1 MDQNRARTDLN
12 GKWWIFF
19 DREDLGITTT
29 QAPWFLADTRRR
41 PARELTQEPPVGHT
55 EDLVSPDKT
64 EFNRRFW
71 ARVQAEKRAIRIPSV
86 WQELEPGY
94 AGAAW
99 YWRTFD
105 CRGGRKGQRA
115 FLRFGAVAYFCE
127 VWLNG
132 RLAGRH
138 EGGYLPFEL
147 EVTGRL
153 QPGENRLALRVIDP
167 GEGMRV
173 AGLSLGGW
181 KEREI
186 PASKEGRWGL
196 PFSGIW
202 QGVSLERRPA
212 VHLAGLFLRP
222 EPARKRVTAEVSFR
236 NPGEAVPGRLR
247 LKISSWP
254 DGAAA
259 APARTWDITVSQ
271 RDSRLVFELPFPAFE
286 YWSPEQPRLYRL
298 EAELTPAGAEPDRLE
313 ERFGM
318 REFTVR
324 GDRFLLNGR
333 PIFIR
338 STLYQGNFPVG
349 LAVPPDPNHCRR
361 QVELAKGCG
370 LNMLRVHVRPAHP
383 DLLDAADELG
393 MLLYEEPAIAWMGDT
408 PYLEERC
415 RSEVA
420 EMVRRDRNRPSV
432 VLWGMINEGGGVA
445 ARLKGELS
453 RLARE
458 LDPTRPVIDDSGGVQ
473 FGQPYLYLPGRDR
486 PVPVNDTHPYHA
498 IPVSDDSWKYF
509 TTVGKPGK
517 TFVVNKRWNFSLTGA
532 RNRLTFV
539 SELGYGDYGFLPE
552 VLEGYRRRRA
562 WKGLNDYRIFAGIW
576 ENLAGEYRRLG
587 LEESFG
593 PISRFLSATH
603 AVHAEGNSRMIEG
616 ILINPWTAGYTLTFF
631 EEASWECTG
640 GLVTLW
646 NQPKDLM
653 FAAGKR
659 LNADRVLVLEWGPRN
674 FYAGREREV
683 TAWLVDQTRTPHVGR
698 VRLSL
703 TAGGKSAAGEL
714 AYRSRGRRIE
724 RIGAWQFRAPETA
737 GFGTLLGRLET
748 EGFRWIPAEYSVFV
762 GPAGQLAGLRART
775 ARLPE
780 ELRGRLAGSGLA
792 EGAGPILLDG
802 ANAAPKDVQ
811 EILAEVENG
820 AAAVIFNPDRVAEK
834 LPFPVNYQPARGWAF
849 PCLHFLE
856 AHPLFAGGRGTGA
869 AGEPFTGVVP
879 YLSADSAGLPAGVR
893 TAGGCLRYSM
903 HGRISS
909 GRDILELRLGKGR
922 LILNSYRLPESIGRD
937 PLAEKLLANLL
948 NYAGAAKG
956 R

>member
-222 EPARKRVTAEVSFR
+222 EPARRRVTAEVSFR

-254 DGAAA
+254 DGKPA

-271 RDSRLVFELPFPAFE
+271 RDSRLVFELPFPKFE

-338 STLYQGNFPVG
+338 GASYNGSYPIHAAF
-349 LAVPPDPNHCRR
+349 PPDPNHCRR

-370 LNMLRVHVRPAHP
+370 LNMLRVTVRPAHP

-415 RSEVA
+415 RNEVA
-420 EMVRRDRNRPSV
+420 EMVRRDRNRPAV

-486 PVPVNDTHPYHA
+486 PVPVNDIHRYPGLPA
-498 IPVSDDSWKYF
+498 DREFWEF
-509 TTVGKPGK
+509 LTTAGQPGRV
-517 TFVVNKRWNFSLTGA
+517 FQVNKRWNFSLTGA

-539 SELGYGDYGFLPE
+539 TEIGCGDYGRLPE
-552 VLEGYRRRRA
+552 ILKEYRRRHA
-562 WKGLNDYRIFAGIW
+562 WKGLNDYRIFSREWEAFLTAYRQAGLEGIFRSVD
-576 ENLAGEYRRLG
+576 EFRRLTG
-587 LEESFG
+587 Q
-593 PISRFLSATH
+593 A
-603 AVHAEGNSRMIEG
+603 AAEGTRRLLEG
-616 ILINPWTAGYTLTFF
+616 LLINPYCGGYILYHYDESCWPMF
-631 EEASWECTG
+631 G

-646 NQPKDLM
+646 NQVRPEPYRALKE
-653 FAAGKR
+653 

-674 FYAGREREV
+674 FYAGRECEV
-683 TAWLVDQTRTPHVGR
+683 TAWLVDQTRTPHAGR

-703 TAGGKSAAGEL
+703 AAGGKSTAGEL
-714 AYRSRGRRIE
+714 AYRSRGRRVE
-724 RIGAWQFRAPETA
+724 RIGAWRFRAPETT
-737 GFGTLLGRLET
+737 GFGTLLGQLET
-748 EGFRWIPAEYSVFV
+748 EAGSSTPPVKYQVFV
-762 GPAGQLAGLRART
+762 GPAGRLAGLKADLG
-775 ARLPE
+775 RLPE
-780 ELRGRLAGSGLA
+780 ELRANLAGSGIKN
-792 EGAGPILLDG
+792 GPGPILMDAAATTPIQLQAVRNEVKQGAAAIILHPETAGCLPPGLSSRPSRGWIFPSFHFLSEHPCFRDCRGDG
-802 ANAAPKDVQ
+802 VVGPAWAELAPRFSLQAEPASGRELIGGFLVQNYRAGLFGTSFSHGHDLVIQREGKGRVIFCTYRLLETVGRNPLADTLLAN
-811 EILAEVENG
+811 ILAE
-820 AAAVIFNPDRVAEK
+820 
-834 LPFPVNYQPARGWAF
+834 
-849 PCLHFLE
+849 
-856 AHPLFAGGRGTGA
+856 AGR
-869 AGEPFTGVVP
+869 
-879 YLSADSAGLPAGVR
+879 
-893 TAGGCLRYSM
+893 
-903 HGRISS
+903 
-909 GRDILELRLGKGR
+909 
-922 LILNSYRLPESIGRD
+922 
-937 PLAEKLLANLL
+937 
-948 NYAGAAKG
+948 
-956 R
+956 